1 MEEFK
6 LKIIL
11 ALLSGIFFSFIF
23 IILAFVVPLEKEP
36 SIIAKPKGVLEQ
48 VSHSARER

>member
-11 ALLSGIFFSFIF
+11 ALLSGVFFSFIF
-23 IILAFVVPLEKEP
+23 IILAFVVPLQPKHT
-36 SIIAKPKGVLEQ
+36 IIAKPQGVLEK